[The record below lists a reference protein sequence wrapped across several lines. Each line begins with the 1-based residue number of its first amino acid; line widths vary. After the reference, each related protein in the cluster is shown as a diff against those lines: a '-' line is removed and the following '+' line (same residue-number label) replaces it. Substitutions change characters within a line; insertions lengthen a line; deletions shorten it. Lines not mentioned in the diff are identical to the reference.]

1 MLAAFAGGE
10 ADKLVETK
18 GLDFVDRE
26 KAKRQAQ
33 ENVSNMYDQQ
43 YGQYDQYDPN
53 DSNQSAPDFSA
64 SSRF

>member
-18 GLDFVDRE
+18 GLDFMDRE
-26 KAKRQAQ
+26 EAKRKAQ
-33 ENVSNMYDQQ
+33 DNVTNMYDQQ
-43 YGQYDQYDPN
+43 YGQFDQYDPN

-64 SSRF
+64 SSAY